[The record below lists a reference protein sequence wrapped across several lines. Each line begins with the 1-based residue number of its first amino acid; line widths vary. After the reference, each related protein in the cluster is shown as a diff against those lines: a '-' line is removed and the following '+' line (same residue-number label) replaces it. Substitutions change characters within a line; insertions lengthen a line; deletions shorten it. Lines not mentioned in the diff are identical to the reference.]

1 MKRSTKIIN
10 NAHSKNTKISETIT
24 SFHECLL
31 LKLHS
36 KGNWYSDM
44 QCGENNSLSVIVIIK
59 FNHILNCNHEVVM
72 NILQCLL
79 NSTGQIHVYVKIYSA
94 PLPMN

>member
-1 MKRSTKIIN
+1 MLTAKTQ
-10 NAHSKNTKISETIT
+10 ISEIIT

-36 KGNWYSDM
+36 NGNNTGDM
-44 QCGENNSLSVIVIIK
+44 QCGENNSLIVIVIIK

-72 NILQCLL
+72 NILQCLF

-94 PLPMN
+94 PRPMN

>member
-1 MKRSTKIIN
+1 
-10 NAHSKNTKISETIT
+10 
-24 SFHECLL
+24 
-31 LKLHS
+31 
-36 KGNWYSDM
+36 M
-44 QCGENNSLSVIVIIK
+44 QCGENNSSSVIVIMK

-94 PLPMN
+94 PRHMN